1 MIKTFIFV
9 EDGSVDLDELKN
21 SVGDDVL
28 VVPYRQGA
36 ASPEIR
42 QPREPVSRREVNI
55 KDRLLDLMIEFDEMG
70 FAPTTVCED
79 AEGLAVKW
87 KEQVVN
93 EIGRLETQITTLQ
106 EGLKK
111 AVEDVAER
119 IKMALFCEL
128 ADDMSFKMASKIEKA
143 IKEACDAGETAGD

>member
-9 EDGSVDLDELKN
+9 EDGSVDLDELKS

-28 VVPYRQGA
+28 VIPYRQGA
-36 ASPEIR
+36 APPEIR
-42 QPREPVSRREVNI
+42 QPREPVLRRGVNI

-93 EIGRLETQITTLQ
+93 EIGRLEKQITTLQ

-119 IKMALFCEL
+119 IKMAFYYEFDEL
-128 ADDMSFKMASKIEKA
+128 IPSTMADKIDE
-143 IKEACDAGETAGD
+143 IVKEVLNEHEL